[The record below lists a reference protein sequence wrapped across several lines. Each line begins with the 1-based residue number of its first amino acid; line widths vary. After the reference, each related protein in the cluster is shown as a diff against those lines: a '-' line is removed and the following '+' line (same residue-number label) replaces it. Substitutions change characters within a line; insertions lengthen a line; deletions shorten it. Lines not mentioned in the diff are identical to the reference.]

1 MPTVVI
7 AKNKKLS
14 QEVKALVAQVVF
26 EVLNDPDFGLRL
38 SPTAKKRLAKAS
50 SHKQA
55 TISFTDVKKR
65 YA

>member
-1 MPTVVI
+1 MPTAVI

-38 SPTAKKRLAKAS
+38 SPTAKKRLTKVS
-50 SHKQA
+50 SKKQT
-55 TISFTDVKKR
+55 TISFADIKKR